1 MWPFQRSPASRAARG
16 KRAEELA
23 RQYLVAHGYVIEQ
36 ANVRFPV
43 GEIDLVARDGAVL
56 CFVEVRSASSEA
68 WGGALGSITDRKR
81 TRLIRAAQWFLQ
93 QRPHS
98 GEIRFD
104 VIAIQWQPAV
114 PPTLELIQAAFD
126 ASR

>member
-1 MWPFQRSPASRAARG
+1 MWPFRRSAASRAERG
-16 KRAEELA
+16 KRAEALA

-43 GEIDLVARDGAVL
+43 GEIDLIAKDGATL
-56 CFVEVRSASSEA
+56 CFVEVRSASSET

-81 TRLIRAAQWFLQ
+81 QRLIRAAQRFLQ
-93 QRPHS
+93 HRPHS

-104 VIAIQWQPAV
+104 VVAIQWQPAG
-114 PPTLELIQAAFD
+114 PPTIQLLKAAFD
-126 ASR
+126 TSR